1 MYTKLFQVFLNRT
14 VRTDLVNAK
23 NALMVFRV
31 AKVFVQPNLT
41 EMIQKGEH
49 SQVSLPHLNVDQPKR
64 LLCNFPSP
72 DRRCVSLQESSSSW
86 SQNTSSI
93 TVSPAA
99 TSRPAKEAATCR
111 HGNER

>member
-41 EMIQKGEH
+41 EMIQKGENP
-49 SQVSLPHLNVDQPKR
+49 QVPPPRLHADQPKR
-64 LLCNFPSP
+64 LLRTSPSL

-86 SQNTSSI
+86 SRNTSSI
-93 TVSPAA
+93 TASPAA

-111 HGNER
+111 HGNGP